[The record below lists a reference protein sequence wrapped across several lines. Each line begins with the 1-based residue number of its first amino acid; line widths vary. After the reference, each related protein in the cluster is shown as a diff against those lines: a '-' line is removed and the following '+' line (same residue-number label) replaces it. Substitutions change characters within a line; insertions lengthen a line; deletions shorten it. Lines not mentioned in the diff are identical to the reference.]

1 MTKSNPTRMVRD
13 YAWIALGSVLYS
25 LSFDWF
31 YVPNQIGFGGLT
43 ALGMILNYLSP
54 AIPIGMVVL
63 ILNIPLFLLGW
74 TFLGGHTL
82 VSSLLA
88 MTATSVLVDL
98 IAAMHTFPSM
108 DPMLAAIFG
117 GVSLGVSL
125 GMIFSKGA
133 TTGGTDL
140 TARLLKLPFAWLPM
154 GKLLMVVDL
163 TMLLSVSLVFRSME
177 SAMYGMISLY
187 ISTLVMDGVLYGLD
201 QSKVAYIVTTRPQE
215 IAAEIDRQM
224 DRGAT
229 FLHGEGSFSRGEQ
242 KLVLMCAFKQKQI
255 VPLKALVHELDP
267 EAFLIVC
274 DAHEV
279 LGQGF
284 RRYQKNDI

>member
-1 MTKSNPTRMVRD
+1 MTKPNLTRMVRD

-74 TFLGGHTL
+74 KFLGGHTL
-82 VSSLLA
+82 VSSLFA

-98 IAAMHTFPSM
+98 IAAMYTFPSM

-201 QSKVAYIVTTRPQE
+201 QSKVAYIVTTRHQE

-229 FLHGEGSFSRGEQ
+229 FLHGEGSFSREE
-242 KLVLMCAFKQKQI
+242 KLVLMCAFKQKQS

>member
-1 MTKSNPTRMVRD
+1 MTKPNLTRMVRD

-74 TFLGGHTL
+74 KFLGGHTL
-82 VSSLLA
+82 VSSLFA

-98 IAAMHTFPSM
+98 IAAMYTFPSM

-125 GMIFSKGA
+125 GMIFSKGT

-229 FLHGEGSFSRGEQ
+229 FLHGEGSFSREE

>member
-1 MTKSNPTRMVRD
+1 MTKHTLSCMVRD
-13 YAWIALGSVLYS
+13 YSWIFLGSVLYS

-43 ALGMILNYLSP
+43 ALGMILNHLSP
-54 AIPIGMVVL
+54 AIPIGTVVL
-63 ILNIPLFLLGW
+63 VLNIPIFILGW
-74 TFLGGHTL
+74 KFLGGHTL
-82 VSSLLA
+82 VSSLFA
-88 MTATSVLVDL
+88 MAATSVLVDL
-98 IAAMHTFPSM
+98 IAAIYAFPPM
-108 DPMLAAIFG
+108 DPMLAAVFG
-117 GVSLGVSL
+117 GVSLGAAL

-140 TARLLKLPFAWLPM
+140 IARLLKLPFAWLPI
-154 GKLLMVVDL
+154 GKLLLVVDL
-163 TMLLSVSLVFRSME
+163 AMLLAVSIAFRSLE
-177 SAMYGMISLY
+177 SAMYGIISLY
-187 ISTLVMDGVLYGLD
+187 ISTLVMDMVLYGLD
-201 QSKVAYIVTTRPQE
+201 QSKVAYIVTARPQE

-229 FLHGEGSFSRGEQ
+229 FLHGEGSFSREE

-255 VPLKALVHELDP
+255 VPLKALVHDLDP

>member
-1 MTKSNPTRMVRD
+1 MTKPNLTRMVRD

-74 TFLGGHTL
+74 KFLGGHTL
-82 VSSLLA
+82 VSSLFA
-88 MTATSVLVDL
+88 MAATSVLVDL
-98 IAAMHTFPSM
+98 IAALYTFPPM
-108 DPMLAAIFG
+108 DPMLAAVFG
-117 GVSLGVSL
+117 GVSLGASL

-140 TARLLKLPFAWLPM
+140 IARLLKLPFAWLPV
-154 GKLLMVVDL
+154 GRLLLVVDL
-163 TMLLSVSLVFRSME
+163 SMLLAVSIAFRSME

-187 ISTLVMDGVLYGLD
+187 ISTLVMDGVLYGMD
-201 QSKVAYIVTTRPQE
+201 QSKVAYIITATPRIMAE
-215 IAAEIDRQM
+215 EIDRQL
-224 DRGAT
+224 DRGVT
-229 FLHGEGSFSRGEQ
+229 FLRGEGSFSGKER
-242 KLVLMCAFKQKQI
+242 LVLMCAFKQRQI

-267 EAFLIVC
+267 QAFLIVC

-279 LGQGF
+279 LGLGF
-284 RRYQKNDI
+284 RRYQKNDL

>member
-1 MTKSNPTRMVRD
+1 MTKTKFSRLAGD
-13 YAWIALGSVLYS
+13 YIWIALGSILYS

-43 ALGMILNYLSP
+43 ALGMILNHFSS
-54 AIPIGMVVL
+54 AIPIGTVVL
-63 ILNIPLFLLGW
+63 VLNIPLFLLGW
-74 TFLGGHTL
+74 KFLGWRTL
-82 VSSLLA
+82 VSSLFA
-88 MTATSVLVDL
+88 MTATSLLVDL
-98 IAAMHTFPSM
+98 IAALYTFPPM

-117 GVSLGVSL
+117 GVTLGVSL

-140 TARLLKLPFAWLPM
+140 IARLLKLPFAWLPM
-154 GKLLMVVDL
+154 GKLLLVVDL
-163 TMLLSVSLVFRSME
+163 SMLLAVSVAFRSLN
-177 SAMYGMISLY
+177 SALYGIISLY
-187 ISTLVMDGVLYGLD
+187 ISTAVMDQVLYGLD
-201 QSKVAYIVTTRPQE
+201 RSKVAYIITSRPRPM
-215 IAAEIDRQM
+215 AAEIDRQM
-224 DRGAT
+224 DRGTT
-229 FLHGEGSFSRGEQ
+229 FLHGEGSFSKEE
-242 KLVLMCAFKQKQI
+242 KLVLMCAFKQRQI
-255 VPLKALVHELDP
+255 VPLKALVHEMDP

>member
-1 MTKSNPTRMVRD
+1 MTKPNLTRMVRD

-74 TFLGGHTL
+74 KFLGGHTL
-82 VSSLLA
+82 VSSLFA

-98 IAAMHTFPSM
+98 IAAMYTFPSM

-201 QSKVAYIVTTRPQE
+201 RSKVAYIVTTRPQE

-229 FLHGEGSFSRGEQ
+229 FLHGEGSFSREE

>member
-1 MTKSNPTRMVRD
+1 MTKTKFSRLAGD
-13 YAWIALGSVLYS
+13 YIWIALGSILYS

-74 TFLGGHTL
+74 KFLGGHTL
-82 VSSLLA
+82 VSSLFA

-98 IAAMHTFPSM
+98 IAAMYTFPSM

-229 FLHGEGSFSRGEQ
+229 FLHGEGSFSREE

>member
-1 MTKSNPTRMVRD
+1 MTKNNLSRAVRN
-13 YAWIALGSVLYS
+13 YLWIALGSALYS

-43 ALGMILNYLSP
+43 ALGMILNHFSP
-54 AIPIGMVVL
+54 AIPIGAVVFL
-63 ILNIPLFLLGW
+63 LNIPIFILGW
-74 TFLGGHTL
+74 KFLGGHTL
-82 VSSLLA
+82 VSSLFA
-88 MTATSVLVDL
+88 MAATSVLVDL
-98 IAAMHTFPSM
+98 ISAVYTFPPM
-108 DPMLAAIFG
+108 DPMLAAVFG
-117 GVSLGVSL
+117 GASLGVAL

-140 TARLLKLPFAWLPM
+140 IARLLKLPFAWLPV

-163 TMLLSVSLVFRSME
+163 SLLLAVSVAFRSME
-177 SAMYGMISLY
+177 SGMYGIISLY
-187 ISTLVMDGVLYGLD
+187 ISTMVMDGVLYGMD
-201 QSKVAYIVTTRPQE
+201 QSKVAYIITSQPRVITE
-215 IAAEIDRQM
+215 EIDRQM
-224 DRGAT
+224 DRGVT
-229 FLHGEGSFSRGEQ
+229 YLHGEGSFSGEE

-267 EAFLIVC
+267 QAFLIVC

-284 RRYQKNDI
+284 RRYQKNDL

>member
-1 MTKSNPTRMVRD
+1 MTKTTFSRMVRD
-13 YAWIALGSVLYS
+13 YAWITLGAALYS

-43 ALGMILNYLSP
+43 ALGMILNHLSP
-54 AIPIGMVVL
+54 AIPIGAVVL
-63 ILNIPLFLLGW
+63 VLNIPIFILGW
-74 TFLGGHTL
+74 KFLGGHTL
-82 VSSLLA
+82 VSSLFA
-88 MTATSVLVDL
+88 MAATSVLVDL
-98 IAAMHTFPSM
+98 IAAAYTVPPM
-108 DPMLAAIFG
+108 DPMLAAVFG
-117 GVSLGVSL
+117 GVMLGVSL
-125 GMIFSKGA
+125 GMIFSRGA

-140 TARLLKLPFAWLPM
+140 IARLLKLPFAWLPV
-154 GKLLMVVDL
+154 GKLLMAVDL
-163 TMLLSVSLVFRSME
+163 SMLLAVSIAFRSME
-177 SAMYGMISLY
+177 SAMYGIISLY
-187 ISTLVMDGVLYGLD
+187 ISTLVMDGVLYGMD
-201 QSKVAYIVTTRPQE
+201 QSKVAYIVTARPQE
-215 IAAEIDRQM
+215 VAAEIDRQM

-229 FLHGEGSFSRGEQ
+229 FLHGEGSFSREE

-274 DAHEV
+274 NAHEV

>member
-1 MTKSNPTRMVRD
+1 MTKPNLSRIVRD
-13 YAWIALGSVLYS
+13 YTWITLGSILYS
-25 LSFDWF
+25 VSFDWF

-43 ALGMILNYLSP
+43 ALGMILNHLSP
-54 AIPIGMVVL
+54 AIPIGTVVL
-63 ILNIPLFLLGW
+63 VLNIPLFLLGW
-74 TFLGGHTL
+74 KFLGGHTL
-82 VSSLLA
+82 VSSLFA

-98 IAAMHTFPSM
+98 IAAVYTFPPM

-117 GVSLGVSL
+117 GVTLGISL

-140 TARLLKLPFAWLPM
+140 TARLLKIPFAWLPV
-154 GKLLMVVDL
+154 GKLLMAVDL
-163 TMLLSVSLVFRSME
+163 LMLLAVSIAFRSME
-177 SAMYGMISLY
+177 SAMYGIISLY

-201 QSKVAYIVTTRPQE
+201 QSKVAYIVTSRPQE
-215 IAAEIDRQM
+215 VAAEIDRQM

-229 FLHGEGSFSRGEQ
+229 FLHGEGSFSREE

-255 VPLKALVHELDP
+255 VPLKALVHDLDP

-279 LGQGF
+279 LGEGF
-284 RRYQKNDI
+284 RRYRKNDI

>member
-1 MTKSNPTRMVRD
+1 MTKTTFSRMVRD
-13 YAWIALGSVLYS
+13 YAWITLGAALYS

-43 ALGMILNYLSP
+43 ALGMILNHLSP
-54 AIPIGMVVL
+54 AIPIGAVVL
-63 ILNIPLFLLGW
+63 VLNIPIFILGW
-74 TFLGGHTL
+74 KFLGGHTL
-82 VSSLLA
+82 VSSLFA
-88 MTATSVLVDL
+88 MAATSVLVDL
-98 IAAMHTFPSM
+98 IAAAYTFPPM
-108 DPMLAAIFG
+108 DPMLAAVFG
-117 GVSLGVSL
+117 GVMLGVSL
-125 GMIFSKGA
+125 GMIFSRGA

-140 TARLLKLPFAWLPM
+140 IARLLKLPFAWLPV
-154 GKLLMVVDL
+154 GKLLMAVDL
-163 TMLLSVSLVFRSME
+163 SMLLAVSIAFRSME

-201 QSKVAYIVTTRPQE
+201 QSKVAYIVTARPQE
-215 IAAEIDRQM
+215 VAAEIDRQM

-229 FLHGEGSFSRGEQ
+229 FLHGEGSFSREE

-274 DAHEV
+274 NAHEV

>member
-1 MTKSNPTRMVRD
+1 MTKHTLSRVVRD
-13 YAWIALGSVLYS
+13 YTWIFLGSVLYS

-43 ALGMILNYLSP
+43 ALGMILNHLSP
-54 AIPIGMVVL
+54 AIPIGTVVL
-63 ILNIPLFLLGW
+63 VLNIPIFILGW
-74 TFLGGHTL
+74 KFLGGHTL
-82 VSSLLA
+82 VSSLFA
-88 MTATSVLVDL
+88 MAATSVLVDL
-98 IAAMHTFPSM
+98 IAALYTFPPM
-108 DPMLAAIFG
+108 DPMLAAVFG
-117 GVSLGVSL
+117 GVSLGASL

-140 TARLLKLPFAWLPM
+140 IARLLKLPFAWLPM
-154 GKLLMVVDL
+154 GKLLLAVDL
-163 TMLLSVSLVFRSME
+163 SMLLAVSIAFRSME
-177 SAMYGMISLY
+177 SAMYGIISLY
-187 ISTLVMDGVLYGLD
+187 ISTLVMDMVLYGLD
-201 QSKVAYIVTTRPQE
+201 QSKVAYIVTARPQE

-229 FLHGEGSFSRGEQ
+229 FLHGEGSFSREE